1 MECHADYVLGRLFT
15 MVPRQTRYFGLPP
28 GGWETGMPR
37 RLPQIWPFADLFADI
52 LIHLFTDLLI
62 CSFTNLLILYRKNV
76 LIRAPAV
83 GLEKYF
89 PVPEVRAGWLFL
101 WQAAPDLTL
110 LLLLLVLWAI
120 ASVTSLVQKWG
131 TGTVYGLET
140 RWDRGALGQRS
151 LLYTPSSCAVP
162 SSMNEATRGVSKAT
176 LTSCGPPSNQATL
189 LKHFFSAH
197 YGILT

>member
-1 MECHADYVLGRLFT
+1 MVIDIAVCVYDDIDGADGDRGGDGDGDGDVVVLILAVDCRGSDA
-15 MVPRQTRYFGLPP
+15 G
-28 GGWETGMPR
+28 GGWSGRALTG
-37 RLPQIWPFADLFADI
+37 WESAGA
-52 LIHLFTDLLI
+52 
-62 CSFTNLLILYRKNV
+62 KNV

-176 LTSCGPPSNQATL
+176 LTSCGPPSNQATQ